1 MRNFINLFLICLF
14 FWGCS
19 NNSQEKKKPI
29 ADLLMSQDALEYL
42 PQKKVSRLSSEEM
55 LNLKENYLKKFFAPF
70 LGMTPNPNIAEV
82 FWIKSSLEKN
92 LGYGENLKPLD
103 PKMTQKILQD
113 MQIPLYPS
121 SAQMAIVIKDSDVR
135 AVPSVHPRFS
145 KPTGFPFDRWQNSM
159 IFYGTPVLVTHFDKS
174 KRFAHIQTEFVYG
187 WVDVSHLA
195 FVTAKQAKELASI
208 KDFVMPKNDE
218 MIITD
223 WRGDYITQAR
233 IGKLFA
239 LADKDKIWI
248 FKRQSDGKLRIE
260 KTRIDPQAFDS
271 FPVIFSQKK
280 VAEYINALIG
290 RQYGWGGMYEERD
303 CSAFI
308 RDIFSNF
315 ALYLPRNSYAQGN
328 LGTRQI
334 KLDTLI
340 SSQKEKVL
348 FSNATP
354 FGSVLYLKGH
364 IMLYLGRDK
373 KGRAIVAHSA
383 WSVQA
388 GDIWGK
394 EEYRLG
400 GVVITTLQPAN
411 EYNGIWGRGKTLGER
426 VLLVNDLYTLMRDI
440 GEEKQ

>member
-55 LNLKENYLKKFFAPF
+55 RNLKENYLKKFFAPF
-70 LGMTPNPNIAEV
+70 LGMTPNSNIAEV

-334 KLDTLI
+334 KLDTLT

-440 GEEKQ
+440 GEKKQ

>member
-82 FWIKSSLEKN
+82 FWIKNSLEKN

-121 SAQMAIVIKDSDVR
+121 SAQTAIVIKDSDVR

-195 FVTAKQAKELASI
+195 FVTAKQAKGLASI

-334 KLDTLI
+334 KLDTLT